1 MQIFSG
7 GNMSRRRGLLV
18 AVRDRMRRQA
28 VAREAEES
36 RPTAPRRRPTAAS
49 PPDIELEQLE
59 RGVAVACSVMALPA
73 ERASRPRGSRD
84 RLDCFMQVYGSCEA
98 TSRRAPPGPRRTAIS
113 TDSSALSGG

>member
-1 MQIFSG
+1 MQLFSG

-36 RPTAPRRRPTAAS
+36 RPTAPRRRPAAAP

-59 RGVAVACSVMALPA
+59 AEARYHRDRFDLYRARVISGSSSSTSAARLRELKRTATAAA
-73 ERASRPRGSRD
+73 ERLAH
-84 RLDCFMQVYGSCEA
+84 A
-98 TSRRAPPGPRRTAIS
+98 RRARRPG
-113 TDSSALSGG
+113 SG